1 MARAPRQG
9 ARAVP
14 VRGVAA
20 PLAAG
25 RSRWS
30 GPTNDLG
37 SWTLADLARL
47 ALAAPS
53 GPTPAAAGRPAPAA
67 AKGQARAAAG
77 CNAPA
82 ATGRSA
88 PADLGRRGLASW
100 GGPGLADAA
109 PGWDRGSHW
118 SRRRR
123 VLVPPWTGRTT
134 GRHGQVR
141 PWPAITRM
149 ASCARLEPF

>member
-1 MARAPRQG
+1 MARPLRQG
-9 ARAVP
+9 AQAVP

-25 RSRWS
+25 RSPWS

-53 GPTPAAAGRPAPAA
+53 GPTPAAAGRRAPASA
-67 AKGQARAAAG
+67 GGQAPATDG
-77 CNAPA
+77 CP
-82 ATGRSA
+82 A
-88 PADLGRRGLASW
+88 PADLGCRDLASW
-100 GGPGLADAA
+100 GGSGLADAA

-123 VLVPPWTGRTT
+123 VVVASWKGQTT
-134 GRHGQVR
+134 GRQG
-141 PWPAITRM
+141 
-149 ASCARLEPF
+149 